1 MELLDFTEFKPFNE
15 LREKMGT
22 DRLGYFELF
31 DPEIHL
37 TGEERSQLAG
47 SGKLLPL
54 QDIKV
59 LPDNTLAIK
68 NSRVLAYIPSENWF
82 RDRREYPTYHLARCS
97 ELDEISREHPEQE
110 FLATTKIAEDYDLM
124 KLRAE
129 GELSVV
135 AHGFVVCKHCLH
147 KLRYKNFDE
156 FRNRKRGYS
165 QKVLNDFSLKEF
177 YRLYQQYPL
186 SFRSSRDSIQQ

>member
-1 MELLDFTEFKPFNE
+1 MELLDFTEFEAFNG

-37 TGEERSQLAG
+37 TGEERSLLETRG
-47 SGKLLPL
+47 MLLPL
-54 QDIKV
+54 DKV
-59 LPDNTLAIK
+59 KTLPDKTLAIK
-68 NSRVLAYIPSENWF
+68 NSRVLIYIPSENWF

-97 ELDEISREHPEQE
+97 ELEEINAEHAEQE
-110 FLATTKIAEDYDLM
+110 FLVTTRIAEDYELM
-124 KLRAE
+124 KLRQ
-129 GELSVV
+129 GGDVRVV
-135 AHGFVVCKHCLH
+135 SHGFVVCKHCLH
-147 KLRYKNFDE
+147 TLRYKNFDE

-165 QKVLNDFSLKEF
+165 QKVLSEFNLKEF

-186 SFRSSRDSIQQ
+186 SFRANRDSV